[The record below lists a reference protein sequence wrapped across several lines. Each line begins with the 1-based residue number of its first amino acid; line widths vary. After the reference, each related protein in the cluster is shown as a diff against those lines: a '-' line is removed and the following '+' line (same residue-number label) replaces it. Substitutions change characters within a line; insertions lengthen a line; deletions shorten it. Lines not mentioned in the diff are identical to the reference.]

1 MSKLLLTPARIRA
14 AIEGARTEKDIVQA
28 LRRHKIKYTFDTRA
42 GYMAIR
48 IPARAGS
55 VLVYRTCSRSAPFA
69 VRTAAPLDYP
79 NNLPRFTW
87 DD

>member
-1 MSKLLLTPARIRA
+1 MKLLLTPARIRA

-42 GYMAIR
+42 GFMAIR
-48 IPARAGS
+48 IPARAGA

-79 NNLPRFTW
+79 HTLPRFTW